1 MKNSKKLL
9 FSILITGLILQVGC
23 KKKQP
28 LNTLSVG
35 PQNVAFASAGGTS
48 SLSLTTDAQTWQ
60 IDNPNDWVKL
70 SNTSGSGKE
79 ATITLNVDTKSL
91 TQRYDT
97 LTITAGNAKPVLIT
111 VSQLPSQYLYTLTTN
126 LLANLNFQKAGDSA
140 TINIRTDAP
149 NWKLTSDT
157 TSWLQL
163 SRSSGTNSDTTV
175 TVKASQ
181 NTGIGA
187 RTATLTL
194 SADHAPSVQILV
206 KQVGDLYPDYNT
218 SPIPPDA
225 SGMGLNAQ
233 QISSK
238 MTLGMNIWNTLEA
251 IGGETAWGNP
261 KITQGLIDEI
271 KKSGFNAIRL
281 PCSWDQYA
289 NQTTGKIS
297 DTWLQRVKQVVQ
309 YCMNDSMYTI
319 LNIHWDGG
327 WLQSH
332 VDIADSA
339 AVNAK
344 QKAYWQQI
352 ATTMR
357 DFDDHLMFASTN
369 EPAAQ
374 DQKQMNILLA
384 YHQTF
389 INAVRSTGGRN
400 SYRVLVIQGPNT
412 SPELTPQL
420 MTKMPTDSIPNHLIV
435 EIHEYDP
442 STFTILSQDASWGKV
457 AYYWGKNFHSKTD
470 PSHNATFGEET
481 YIDSTLQIVQHTF
494 VDKGIPVI
502 IGEFGAN
509 DHSNPAV
516 VGQANVAPDSVM
528 ARNSFTHYL
537 GFIARDATNHGIT
550 PFFWAGVFDR
560 QTNTVNDQ
568 QALDSLLVGVG
579 KPVPFQ
585 H

>member
-1 MKNSKKLL
+1 MKIEKTLFFSLL
-9 FSILITGLILQVGC
+9 IVGLVLQTGC

-35 PQNVAFASAGGTS
+35 PQNVAFASAGGTENLA
-48 SLSLTTDAQTWQ
+48 LSTDAQTWQ
-60 IDNPNDWVKL
+60 IDNPNAWVQL
-70 SNTSGSGKE
+70 SSNSGSGKE
-79 ATITLNVDTKSL
+79 ATITLTVNTKTL
-91 TQRYDT
+91 AQRYDT
-97 LTITAGNAKPVLIT
+97 LTVTAGNAKPVLVA
-111 VSQLPSQYLYTLTTN
+111 VSQLASKYLYTLTTN
-126 LLANLNFQKAGDSA
+126 LSSSLNFKKAGDSA
-140 TINIRTDAP
+140 AIIVHTDAP

-163 SRSSGTNSDTTV
+163 SKSTGSSSDTTV
-175 TVKASQ
+175 IVKASE
-181 NTGIGA
+181 NTGTGS

-194 SADHAPSVQILV
+194 SADHAPSLQISV
-206 KQVGDLYPDYNT
+206 KQVGDLYPNYNT
-218 SPIPPDA
+218 SPQPPDA
-225 SGMGLNAQ
+225 SGMSLNAQ

-251 IGGETAWGNP
+251 TGGETAWGNP

-289 NQTTGKIS
+289 NQTTGKIK

-327 WLQSH
+327 WLEDH
-332 VDIADSA
+332 VDVADSA

-357 DFDDHLMFASTN
+357 GFGDHLMFASAN
-369 EPAAQ
+369 EPSV
-374 DQKQMNILLA
+374 KNETQMKVLLS

-400 SYRVLVIQGPNT
+400 SYRVLVVQGPST
-412 SPELTPQL
+412 SIELTPQL

-435 EIHEYDP
+435 EVHEYDP
-442 STFTILSQDASWGKV
+442 SQFTILTKDASWGNV
-457 AYYWGKNFHSKTD
+457 VYYWGKNFHSKTD
-470 PSHNATFGEET
+470 PTHNATWGEEN
-481 YIDSTLQIVQHTF
+481 YIDSTMQIMQKAF
-494 VDKGIPVI
+494 VNKGIPVI
-502 IGEFGAN
+502 IGEFGAI
-509 DHSNPAV
+509 DHSNPAA
-516 VGQANVAPDSVM
+516 VGQANVASDSLM
-528 ARNSFTHYL
+528 ARDSYVHYL
-537 GFIARDATNHGIT
+537 GFIAHDATIHGMT
-550 PFFWAGVFDR
+550 PFLWSGVFDR
-560 QTNTVNDQ
+560 QTNTVDDQ
-568 QALDSLLVGVG
+568 QALDSLRQGVG
-579 KPVPFQ
+579 E
-585 H
+585 

>member
-1 MKNSKKLL
+1 MKFSKALF
-9 FSILITGLILQVGC
+9 FSILMAGLILQAGC

-35 PQNVAFASAGGTS
+35 PQNVVFASAGGTA
-48 SLSLTTDAQTWQ
+48 SLALTTDAQTWQ
-60 IDNPNDWVKL
+60 INNPNSWVQL
-70 SNTSGSGKE
+70 SSKSGSGKE
-79 ATITLNVDTKSL
+79 ATITLTVDTKTL
-91 TQRYDT
+91 AQRTDT
-97 LTITAGNAKPVLIT
+97 LTVTAGNAKPVKIT
-111 VSQLPSQYLYTLTTN
+111 VSQLPSKYLYTLTTN
-126 LLANLNFQKAGDSA
+126 LSAALNFHKAGDSA
-140 TINIRTDAP
+140 TIIIHTDAP
-149 NWKLTSDT
+149 NWKLVSDT
-157 TSWLQL
+157 TNWLQF
-163 SRSSGTNSDTTV
+163 SPGSGSKTDTV
-175 TVKASQ
+175 VKIKALI
-181 NTGIGA
+181 NTDIGA
-187 RTATLTL
+187 RTGTLTV
-194 SADHAPSVQILV
+194 SADHAPSVQISV

-218 SPIPPDA
+218 SPLPPDA
-225 SGMGLNAQ
+225 SDMSLNAK
-233 QISSK
+233 QIASK

-251 IGGETAWGNP
+251 TGGETAWGNP

-289 NQTTGKIS
+289 NQTTGKIQ

-357 DFDDHLMFASTN
+357 GFGDHLMFASTN
-369 EPAAQ
+369 EPSVQ
-374 DQKQMNILLA
+374 DQQQMNVLLS

-400 SYRVLVIQGPNT
+400 SYRVLVVQGPNT
-412 SPELTPQL
+412 SIEQTPQL
-420 MTKMPTDSIPNHLIV
+420 MTKMPTDSIPNHLILEV
-435 EIHEYDP
+435 HEYDP
-442 STFTILSQDASWGKV
+442 SQFTILTQDASWGKV
-457 AYYWGKNFHSKTD
+457 VYYWGKNFHSKTD
-470 PSHNATFGEET
+470 PTHNATWGEEN
-481 YIDSTLQIVQHTF
+481 YIDSTLQIMQHAF

-502 IGEFGAN
+502 IGEFGTQ
-509 DHSNPAV
+509 DHSNPQA
-516 VGQANVAPDSVM
+516 VGQANVAPDSLM
-528 ARNSFTHYL
+528 ARDSYVHYF
-537 GFIARDATNHGIT
+537 GFIAHDATVHGMT
-550 PFFWAGVFDR
+550 PFLWAGVFDR
-560 QTNTVNDQ
+560 QTNTVDDQ

-579 KPVPFQ
+579 KPIP
-585 H
+585 